1 MATYNYIG
9 DANLT
14 YMLTCIKNVLEGN
27 SGGSGQTAYD
37 FAPGYVKKE
46 TGKGLSANDFTDIL
60 LTKLNGITESADAV
74 SVTQVVQTGT
84 KVATVTI
91 NDTDID
97 IYVPTVTIDSAMSS
111 SSENPVQNKVIK
123 EYVDTAVGAVVQ
135 IKFDADTTGQGY
147 TSLTDLQTKHPTGAN
162 GTIYLVQN
170 TGTGTNTKDEYF
182 WDSNSL
188 TYEKFGSTDIDLS
201 NYVQKTDLAVVSDAT
216 ILAAFNNVFTT
227 PQQSGS

>member
-1 MATYNYIG
+1 MPAATYQYLGKPDLIIML
-9 DANLT
+9 NLLDT
-14 YMLTCIKNVLEGN
+14 VLRGN
-27 SGGSGQTAYD
+27 GISA
-37 FAPGYVKKE
+37 VKDR
-46 TGKGLSANDFTDIL
+46 GLSEEDFTTAL
-60 LTKLNGITESADAV
+60 QTKLNGIFAGATATAWNQIQNS
-74 SVTQVVQTGT
+74 GT
-84 KVATVTI
+84 KIATITI
-91 NDTDID
+91 NDNSAVDV
-97 IYVPTVTIDSAMSS
+97 YVPTVTIDSAMSS

-188 TYEKFGSTDIDLS
+188 KYERFGSTDIDLS
-201 NYVQKTDLAVVSDAT
+201 NYVTKDDIAELSTADVNDAFHT
-216 ILAAFNNVFTT
+216 VWPTVFPTN
-227 PQQSGS
+227 QQGS

>member
-9 DANLT
+9 DANFV
-14 YMLTCIKNVLEGN
+14 YMLTCIKNVLDGN
-27 SGGSGQTAYD
+27 SGTGYN

-46 TGKGLSANDFTDIL
+46 TGKGLSTEDFTTAL

-74 SVTQVVQTGT
+74 SFTRVQQSGT
-84 KVATVTI
+84 KVATITI
-91 NDTDID
+91 NGTDID
-97 IYVPTVTIDSAMSS
+97 IYVPTLPTIDSAMSS

-147 TSLTDLQTKHPTGAN
+147 TSLSDLQTKHPTGAN

-170 TGTGTNTKDEYF
+170 GSSGTNAKDEYF

-201 NYVQKTDLAVVSDAT
+201 GYVQKSDLAVISEAN
-216 ILAAFNNVFTT
+216 ILTAFNTVFS
-227 PQQSGS
+227 PSQQSGS